1 MAVCVQSLK
10 FAVDSR
16 IHAPISGPTL
26 IVIAPPLKAVTRT
39 VVCEGSAAVLPPP
52 PFFFLI
58 TGRTD
63 VFWFIVTVVGFDCG
77 RPFTIH
83 AVHR

>member
-1 MAVCVQSLK
+1 
-10 FAVDSR
+10 
-16 IHAPISGPTL
+16 
-26 IVIAPPLKAVTRT
+26 
-39 VVCEGSAAVLPPP
+39 
-52 PFFFLI
+52 LI